1 MVRNMIVLQRRKN
14 MKRVIRK
21 INIPIEINIED
32 NTQFT

>member
-1 MVRNMIVLQRRKN
+1 MVRNIIVLQRKN
-14 MKRVIRK
+14 IKRVIRK